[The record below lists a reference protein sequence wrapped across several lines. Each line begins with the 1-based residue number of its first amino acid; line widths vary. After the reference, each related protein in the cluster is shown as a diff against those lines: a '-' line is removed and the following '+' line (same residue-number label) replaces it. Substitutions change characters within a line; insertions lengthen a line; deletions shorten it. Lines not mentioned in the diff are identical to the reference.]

1 MGNYKINIDK
11 PSPKKEQTSTFK
23 NFDNLVDDY
32 KKLHSPWYLLKGIYK
47 DKKLIRLFLILMA
60 VLIALLFGTYENGV
74 NSEMIDDKLNNQE
87 TNINSI
93 TTP

>member
-11 PSPKKEQTSTFK
+11 PSPKKEQTSRFK

-32 KKLHSPWYLLKGIYK
+32 KKLHSPWHLLKGIYK
-47 DKKLIRLFLILMA
+47 DKKLIRLFLVLMA
-60 VLIALLFGTYENGV
+60 VLIALFFGTYEQEV

-87 TNINSI
+87 TNIKSI